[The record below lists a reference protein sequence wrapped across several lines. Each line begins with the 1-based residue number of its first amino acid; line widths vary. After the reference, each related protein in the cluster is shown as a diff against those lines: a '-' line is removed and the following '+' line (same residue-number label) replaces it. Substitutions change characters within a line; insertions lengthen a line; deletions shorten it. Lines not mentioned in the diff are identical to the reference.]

1 MSRNAESYQS
11 SQLDIG
17 LGAYKRAFLT
27 HRKAVNTAVKRV
39 TGMSCA
45 SEQEKEEVLPADL
58 ERIVSLFGKQ
68 LLQE

>member
-45 SEQEKEEVLPADL
+45 SEQEKE
-58 ERIVSLFGKQ
+58 RSYQ
-68 LLQE
+68 LT